1 LSVIIN
7 AISQDGF
14 GWRVEVA
21 KCPDWIFDIVSAR
34 TCILFLSSSHPLE
47 MSSNHFCQILGQNF
61 DDVDPKGAAEV
72 AEHMARF
79 LSEVNAGEEA
89 VIFLNDFIYF
99 RMNYETKTKKR
110 NLKPLFG
117 NPEDGVLEANHSDAL
132 KRFKAYV
139 FGLRS
144 NNSPMPPPAW
154 DMVGNADT
162 LPIVKSLLQTS
173 INPLDAL

>member
-1 LSVIIN
+1 M
-7 AISQDGF
+7 G
-14 GWRVEVA
+14 
-21 KCPDWIFDIVSAR
+21 KCPDWIFDILSAR
-34 TCILFLSSSHPLE
+34 TCILFLSSNHPLE
-47 MSSNHFCQILGQNF
+47 MSSNHFCQIVGQTF
-61 DDVDPKGAAEV
+61 EASDPKGAAEV

-79 LSEVNAGEEA
+79 LSEINAGEEA

-117 NPEDGVLEANHSDAL
+117 NPEEGVTETSHSDSV

-144 NNSPMPPPAW
+144 NNSPVPPPAW

>member
-1 LSVIIN
+1 M
-7 AISQDGF
+7 G
-14 GWRVEVA
+14 
-21 KCPDWIFDIVSAR
+21 KCPDWIFDIISAR
-34 TCILFLSSSHPLE
+34 SCVLFLSSSHPLE
-47 MSSNHFCQILGQNF
+47 MSSNLFCQTVGQTF
-61 DDVDPKGAAEV
+61 DAIDPIGAAEV
-72 AEHMARF
+72 AEHMVRF
-79 LSEVNAGEEA
+79 LGDVNAGEDA

-117 NPEDGVLEANHSDAL
+117 NPEEGVSGPNHSDSL

-144 NNSPMPPPAW
+144 NNSPTPPPAW
-154 DMVGNADT
+154 DMVGNAET
-162 LPIVKSLLQTS
+162 LPVVKSLLQTS

>member
-1 LSVIIN
+1 
-7 AISQDGF
+7 
-14 GWRVEVA
+14 
-21 KCPDWIFDIVSAR
+21 
-34 TCILFLSSSHPLE
+34 
-47 MSSNHFCQILGQNF
+47 MSSNLFCQILGQNF
-61 DDVDPKGAAEV
+61 DAIDPKGAAEV

-117 NPEDGVLEANHSDAL
+117 NPEDGVLEASHSDAL

-144 NNSPMPPPAW
+144 NNSPTPPPAW
-154 DMVGNADT
+154 DLVGNADT
-162 LPIVKSLLQTS
+162 LPVVKSLLETS
-173 INPLDAL
+173 INPLDTL

>member
-1 LSVIIN
+1 MSAIIFVRSLDQTYD
-7 AISQDGF
+7 AI
-14 GWRVEVA
+14 E
-21 KCPDWIFDIVSAR
+21 
-34 TCILFLSSSHPLE
+34 
-47 MSSNHFCQILGQNF
+47 
-61 DDVDPKGAAEV
+61 PKGVAEV
-72 AEHMARF
+72 AEQMARF

-117 NPEDGVLEANHSDAL
+117 NPEEGVSEASHSDAL

-144 NNSPMPPPAW
+144 NNSPTPPPAW

-162 LPIVKSLLQTS
+162 LPCKIFASNKYQSIGRALTRIVSESYLVKPGPPRFHEVCEIFAGLFE
-173 INPLDAL
+173 